1 MERKIGKVTHYFDK
15 LGVAAI
21 EIEDRRLHKG
31 DHLHIVGHTTD
42 TEVVVESIEIEHHQI
57 EEACEGQN
65 VGIRVN
71 EHVREHDDVY
81 KTFI

>member
-1 MERKIGKVTHYFDK
+1 MEEKIGKVTHYYDK

-21 EIEDRRLHKG
+21 ELENGTVHPG

-42 TEVVVESIEIEHHQI
+42 TEVVVESIEMEHQHI
-57 EEACEGQN
+57 EEARQGQN
-65 VGIRVN
+65 VGVRIN

-81 KTFI
+81 KSYI